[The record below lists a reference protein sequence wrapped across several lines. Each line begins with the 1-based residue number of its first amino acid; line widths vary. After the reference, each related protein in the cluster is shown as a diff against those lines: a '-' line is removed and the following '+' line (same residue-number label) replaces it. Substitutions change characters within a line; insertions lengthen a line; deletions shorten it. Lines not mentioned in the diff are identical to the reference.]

1 MNVLQGNF
9 EVGKANGI
17 GGHAR
22 LSLEPVRK
30 AKREVLGKRYLVYT
44 ELPLFV
50 GVTLGRPDPS
60 GAVR

>member
-1 MNVLQGNF
+1 MNVLRGDL
-9 EVGKANGI
+9 EVGEANGI

-22 LSLEPVRK
+22 LSLEPVRE
-30 AKREVLGKRYLVYT
+30 AQREVLDKCYLVYIQ
-44 ELPLFV
+44 LPLFV